1 MKTIGFIG
9 LGRMGAPMATRLARA
24 GHPVRAF
31 DRDPVALAAVAEE
44 GAEPVDSATAA
55 AAGSDVLILMLPNS
69 KAVDAVLLGEG
80 VLRSLESG
88 ATAIDMGSS
97 EPLETRRLAGEA
109 SALGIEL
116 IDAPVSGGTR
126 GAKSGSLTI
135 MVGGSEAGFAAVA
148 PLLGLLG
155 SNVRHVGAVGAAH
168 ALKALNNLLS
178 ATSLLIASEGLAIA
192 RRFGLDPEVALEV
205 INTSSGRSGSTEVKL
220 PDYVLPETY
229 DSGFALALML
239 KDMRIAVSL
248 GEAVGAKP
256 KLGAEAVE
264 LWSRAL
270 DALPENADHTEIA
283 RWIESEPS

>member
-192 RRFGLDPEVALEV
+192 RRFGLDPEGALEV